1 MALRVA
7 VDAQDAGAVVGE
19 KFAAE
24 GTVLLPGLL
33 VIAGFEIEPGEI
45 RTRGLDRR
53 TQSPVS
59 QREGRAWFYFCVG
72 LGGIPGGFIY
82 IMVGEDILWLARSR
96 VAEARLLLSRPS
108 RTEKNGRPAEN
119 SVQDKKKT
127 SRAQYFNELQRNR
140 AGARISCMSSVGNP
154 NPTVSSNR
162 YSTCN

>member
-82 IMVGEDILWLARSR
+82 IMVGEVPRCRGTITIISTITNRKEW
-96 VAEARLLLSRPS
+96 PS
-108 RTEKNGRPAEN
+108 
-119 SVQDKKKT
+119 S
-127 SRAQYFNELQRNR
+127 
-140 AGARISCMSSVGNP
+140 
-154 NPTVSSNR
+154 
-162 YSTCN
+162 